1 MISPIVL
8 SRSAAALICSVGLS
22 VIVGWIFDI
31 EPLKHVVPGYV
42 AMKANTATAFILA
55 GLALWQLPVAPDRR
69 GARRFVQGGALFI
82 FLIGALTL
90 VEYLF
95 GWNLGIDELFFTEPS
110 GAIGT
115 SSAGRMGFN
124 TAANF
129 VLIGS
134 ALLLHTRRADA
145 PAQSLAVGAVSIA
158 FFPMIGYLYGVDS
171 LYGIASHTQMA
182 LHTSVT
188 FILFGVGLILSRPD
202 AGIMAIMTAET
213 HGGLLARRM
222 LPLAVAVP
230 VVVGWLRWQGE
241 AAGLYQSRFGV
252 ALFAL
257 SNVFILTAVLWR
269 TARVLHQT
277 DMERKRAEEAL
288 RRAHDELEL
297 RVQDRTADLTRANQ
311 ALQTE
316 IGERKRAEETLRSNE
331 GLLRTILE
339 TLPVGVWVTD
349 SRGRIVSGNRA
360 GQEIWAGAKYVG
372 IDRYGEYKGWWA
384 DTGKRIE
391 PEEWALARAVTRGER
406 SLGEVIDIECF
417 DGTRKTILN
426 SAVPIRSSGG
436 EIAGAIV
443 VHQDITPLRQAERT
457 LRENNLILENAV
469 EGIAQLDEKGHYVSV
484 NRAYAGT
491 FGYEPS
497 DLIGRGWEERVS
509 PEDRDKLTAAY
520 EEMKAKGKIETEV
533 RGLRK
538 GGDLFYEQIVMIA
551 SHDPHKKFTGHYCFM
566 KDITERKRAEAHLNY
581 LASFDSLTRLP
592 NRTLFYDRLS
602 QALARERWHRRLLAV
617 LFLDLDRF
625 KIINDTLGHGVGD
638 LLLKGVAERLTAS
651 VRDGDTV
658 ARYGGDEFTLIL
670 ADVAHM
676 EDVARVTQKILNA
689 LSKPFDLQGHE
700 LFVTASIGI
709 ALYPNDGDHPEAL
722 IKNADAAMYRAKEGG
737 RNHYQLYSPALNAKA
752 SERLLLESHLRRAL
766 ERQEFLLY
774 YQPKVDLGSGAVV
787 GMEALIRWKRPEQGM
802 VSPAEFIPLAEET
815 GLILPIG
822 EWALRTAARQV
833 KRWQEAGVPAVPVAV
848 NLSPRQF
855 QLNLVEMISRV
866 LSEVGLAPPYLGL
879 EVTEGMMMKQAA
891 AAANM
896 LDRLHEIGIEIAID
910 DFGTGYSSLSYLKRF
925 HVQSLKI
932 DGSFI
937 RDLSTHPDDAAIV
950 AAIITMARSLKLTV
964 VAEAVET
971 EEQLSLLRSLQCDQM
986 QGYLFSRPLPA
997 DETEKLLRG
1006 GKRLATG
1013 IPR

>member
-1 MISPIVL
+1 MVL
-8 SRSAAALICSVGLS
+8 TRSAAALICSIGLS
-22 VIVGWIFDI
+22 VIVGWVFDV
-31 EPLKHVVPGYV
+31 EALKGVFPGFVSMKVNAAV
-42 AMKANTATAFILA
+42 AFVSA
-55 GLALWQLPVAPDRR
+55 GLSLWLLPEAHGRR
-69 GARRFVQGGALFI
+69 GARRFVEGSALFI
-82 FLIGALTL
+82 LLIGALTL
-90 VEYLF
+90 IEYLF
-95 GWNLGIDELFFTEPS
+95 GWNLGIDELLFTEPS
-110 GAIGT
+110 GAVGT
-115 SSAGRMGFN
+115 SSPGRMGFN
-124 TAANF
+124 TAVNF

-134 ALLLHTRRADA
+134 ALLLHTRQADG

-158 FFPMIGYLYGVDS
+158 FLPMIGYLYGVDS
-171 LYGIASHTQMA
+171 LFGIAPYTQMA
-182 LHTSVT
+182 LHTSVA
-188 FILFGVGLILSRPD
+188 FILFGIGLILSQPG
-202 AGIMAIMTAET
+202 AGIMTIFTADT
-213 HGGLLARRM
+213 HGGLLVRSM
-222 LPLAVAVP
+222 LPFAVAVP

-241 AAGLYQSRFGV
+241 AAGLYQTRFGL

-257 SNVFILTAVLWR
+257 SNIFILTIVIWK
-269 TARVLHQT
+269 TAKALHQT
-277 DMERKRAEEAL
+277 DTERKKAEEAL

-297 RVQDRTADLTRANQ
+297 RVRDRTVDLTRVNQ

-349 SRGRIVSGNRA
+349 GQGRIVSGNRA
-360 GQEIWAGAKYVG
+360 GREIWAGEKYVDLDG
-372 IDRYGEYKGWWA
+372 YGEYKGWWA

-391 PEEWALARAVTRGER
+391 PQEWALARAVTRGES

-426 SAVPIRSSGG
+426 SAVPIRSSGP
-436 EIAGAIV
+436 EITGAIV
-443 VHQDITPLRQAERT
+443 VNQDITPLRQAERT

-469 EGIAQLDEKGHYVSV
+469 EGIAQFDEKGHYVSV
-484 NRAYAGT
+484 NRAYAGLL
-491 FGYEPS
+491 GYEPS
-497 DLIGRGWEERVS
+497 DLIGLGWEETVFS
-509 PEDRDKLTAAY
+509 EDRDKMLAAV
-520 EEMKAKGKIETEV
+520 EEMKAKGKVETEV

-538 GGDLFYEQIVMIA
+538 EGDFFYQQIVMIP
-551 SHDPHKKFTGHYCFM
+551 SYDRHKTFTGHYCFM

-581 LASFDSLTRLP
+581 LASFDSLTHLP
-592 NRTLFYDRLS
+592 NRSLFYDRLR
-602 QALARERWHRRLLAV
+602 QALARDRWHRRLLAV

-638 LLLKGVAERLTAS
+638 QLLKGVAERLTAS

-658 ARYGGDEFTLIL
+658 TRYGGDEFTLIL

-709 ALYPNDGDHPEAL
+709 ALYPNDGDDPEAL

-752 SERLLLESHLRRAL
+752 SERLLLEGHLRRAL

-822 EWALRTAARQV
+822 EWVLRTAVRQI
-833 KRWQEAGVPAVPVAV
+833 KTWQEAGVPAVPVAV

-855 QLNLVEMISRV
+855 QKNLVEMISQV
-866 LSEVGLAPPYLGL
+866 LNEVGLAPQYLGL
-879 EVTEGMMMKQAA
+879 EVTEGMIMKQAA
-891 AAANM
+891 DAANM
-896 LDRLHEIGIEIAID
+896 LDQLHEIGIEIAID

-937 RDLSTHPDDAAIV
+937 RDLSTNPDDAAIV
-950 AAIITMARSLKLTV
+950 AAIITMARSLKLAV

-971 EEQLSLLRSLQCDQM
+971 EEQLSLLHSLQCDQI

-997 DETEKLLRG
+997 DEAERLLRA
-1006 GKRLATG
+1006 GKCLEER
-1013 IPR
+1013 